1 MDHICGC
8 APLDESE
15 DAGRGKNPG
24 LPHELPPYVR
34 ETVDVDD
41 PICII
46 GIGCHLPGGVRSPSS
61 FWDFLI
67 NKRSGQGTVPP
78 DRFSID
84 GYCKHGSSQAGVMDC
99 NGGYFIEADLR
110 LFENAF
116 FGINNLEATYMDP
129 QQRKILE
136 VVYECFENACVSLE
150 SVSGTNC
157 GVYVGGVTYDYAV
170 QQGRDL
176 DYSHRYSST
185 GTVAT
190 IMANRI
196 SHVFNLH
203 GPSLTLDTACSS
215 SMYAFHLAVSAIK
228 AGECDQAIVAGANL
242 IQSPEPHYMIHKA
255 GVLSP
260 TSTCHTFDTSADGYG
275 RADGIN
281 AVYLKRLSDALREND
296 HIWAVVRATAV
307 NADGRT
313 PGITQPSSGLQSVVI
328 RKAYTIAGLD
338 VQDTDYFECHGTGTA
353 VGDPTEIDG
362 ISQIFDSRGETPL
375 LLGSAKTNFGHSEG
389 AAGLT
394 SIIKVSLAFENSVI
408 PPTFGVKNLNPRLCL
423 ESKGMEVVTEAREW
437 PRCIRRSS
445 INSFGYGGA
454 NGHCILESLNSYLGH
469 RVCEV
474 PPTSNITS
482 RYIVLPVSVASQN
495 SLSRRVESLRTFIT
509 TNGDPDIL
517 LRLALTLAER
527 RTHFPVRGSIISRV
541 RSDRTIEQM
550 DTITNHRTSEASS
563 LPFAFVFTGQ
573 GAQSQG
579 MAKDLFLFNKTFANS
594 IKTMDAAIRQLSQ
607 DIVPAWSLETLLTSE
622 QGAHHGFDDASVS
635 QPLCTAIQVGL
646 VDVIGSWGVH
656 PIAVVG
662 HSSGEI
668 AAAYASGFIS
678 RTLAIQIAYLR
689 GFAVSKMK
697 SQGNMMAVKLSI
709 DEARNLIGAYNME
722 DDICIA
728 CVNSPNSLT
737 LSGSTM
743 AIHTLFNA
751 LKEQNTFARILR
763 TGNRAYHSPMVSEIG
778 QLYEDMIRPL
788 FTSPTR
794 KKYPTHMFSSAGNH
808 GDQLIDPREST
819 NMASYWRGNLE
830 KPVQFQSALTKLVT
844 RSYVHLIE
852 IGPHSALQGPIRQIL
867 TAIGI
872 EKFCPYSSSLIRGE
886 DSQYSIQKLS
896 GRLFSL
902 GYDLRW
908 QNINDID
915 FVPLPVHQIP
925 PYPWDYSD
933 QVHWYEPRPSTE
945 NRNRQYLRHELLGS
959 KQVAG
964 NGIEFLWRNVLRLD
978 EIPWLL
984 GHKVE
989 AQTVFPATGY
999 LALAIEGLNQI
1010 FGLKR
1015 LKEGNTTQT
1024 FQFRNVAIN
1033 AALVLDGVDGYQ
1045 DNIELHTLIF
1055 PTKLSAITVSSK
1067 WFDFSISS
1075 WSGGRESMHCAGT
1088 ITRTEKLSIQTPTR
1102 VNQADTLEES
1112 SLELW
1117 YQKLKQAG
1125 LNLGPNFQ
1133 SLRSLRIDNGRMH
1146 SHVVATLGLEPIGFN
1161 NTATSYP
1168 IHPITMDGCLQ
1179 AGVMA
1184 IARGDV
1190 HCLQAFLPTF
1200 ISECQVSSVSQEES
1214 DDQGTIHA
1222 SSRRT
1227 GVSTQRINVTLYDKN
1242 GAPKID
1248 MKGVRVE
1255 LYAVGLA
1262 NKNSTNYE
1270 CQRQPG
1276 LRVQWKPDIGRAL
1289 RPAVIR
1295 QLDDYLHS
1303 ANETS
1308 QGDVGIVGA
1317 LLDIAA
1323 HKNPS
1328 IDLLAITQ
1336 SHLEEYDIW
1345 LKILGRNE
1353 ALPRYRYW
1361 QTSIMHEQGHLVMEN
1376 DECEAFDVILIT
1388 DRAIIGKRL
1397 EDAINIA
1404 SSRLREDGFIV
1415 AHSSQAG
1422 LPFLEQAGYTMI
1434 SLGTEI
1440 VVIFR
1445 LAPELSLADRDV
1457 VVLCNE
1463 EYSSSSLDL
1472 IATLEVR
1479 LKEATGCRVRR
1490 VVLSDVDVL
1499 GLTEDAVIISA
1510 LELEKEI
1517 LATITPN
1524 DFRRLQTITSANN
1537 ILWLTGA
1544 DVLNQLDPNLTL
1556 VNGLARVLM
1565 LEQPSLFFSVF
1576 DIGSGKGGY
1585 QNIHLTCDGILSA
1598 LTSCFI
1604 REDTEFVLSDGLLW
1618 ISRLVEDAEFNSM
1631 FRRQLRLENPV
1642 QQCSLAEASP
1652 ARLSIGKVGVT
1663 DTLHYEMEI
1672 ESNPPKGY
1680 VDIEVKAISINAKD
1694 IYGMAG
1700 RVETYNGTNCIEFSG
1715 VIKAVGCGTHLND
1728 LGPGSRVL
1736 VIAPHCS
1743 STISRV
1749 PAWTVHRMLPSEDFV
1764 SAATLPFAYVTALYA
1779 LDDRA
1784 RLRAGESVLVH
1795 SGSGG
1800 VGIAAIRI
1808 AQRIGAIVY
1817 TTVSTDQKRGFLEK
1831 ELGLPASHIF
1841 HSRNDKFVEQINH
1854 ATGGKGVNVIL
1865 NSLAGDLL
1873 HASWKCISRFGRFVE
1888 IGKRDLID
1896 AGRLDMDMF
1905 LQNSTYT
1912 AFDLSELFYDEDGY
1926 YRDVITS
1933 KVNEVLTL
1941 FRSGELK
1948 APPVTKFNVCDI
1960 AQAYRHFS
1968 SRDHIGKIAVSLE
1981 DPNTQILTSPPQYW
1995 TCLDPNKSF
2004 LLIGCLGG
2012 LGRSLAR
2019 WLLARG
2025 ARRFVFLSRSGVDKP
2040 TAQMLLKQLQQ
2051 NGAKTS
2057 VIRGDVRVPNDVAA
2071 AIAACEAEGSAIGGV
2086 VQAAMQV
2093 HEALFI
2099 NMSSES
2105 WHEVLQP
2112 KWKGTWNI
2120 HRLLEGHDRELEFLL
2135 LLSSV
2140 KGTIPWAT
2148 ESNYSAANAFL
2159 NSFADWSRRQGKPT
2173 VAIGLGMIS
2182 EVGYLHEN
2190 VDAQSLMLRRGV
2202 VAFNETEFLHLVD
2215 LSLASVRR
2223 GADWRSKQKVRGFDT
2238 SNIVTG
2244 LELGGTFRLMDQGFE
2259 AIPVFGEDRRASL
2272 LLASF
2277 KAEKQGREDAR
2288 LKNTQDKRRLATEAP
2303 WWGDVRDEATEIL
2316 GLHSDAPTLKDAALQ
2331 ALRKQFSSLMLLS
2344 VNDVD
2349 DHKSLIDVG
2358 VDSMI
2363 ASEFRAWIWKNF
2375 KIDVT
2380 FLDILSAR
2388 FSLDAL
2394 ADAIKSGLDR
2404 F

>member
-1 MDHICGC
+1 MEINGNHGC
-8 APLDESE
+8 APLNGHGE
-15 DAGRGKNPG
+15 AGRGENLG
-24 LPHELPPYVR
+24 SPHELPRYTCEAV
-34 ETVDVDD
+34 EVDD
-41 PICII
+41 PICIV
-46 GIGCHLPGGVRSPSS
+46 GIGCHLPGGVRSPSN

-67 NKRSGQGTVPP
+67 NKRSGQGPVPP

-84 GYCKHGSSQAGVMDC
+84 GYCRPGSTQAGVMDC
-99 NGGYFIEADLR
+99 DGGYFIKADLR
-110 LFENAF
+110 QFENTF
-116 FGINNLEATYMDP
+116 FGINNVEATYMDP

-136 VVYECFENACVSLE
+136 VVYECFENAGVSLE
-150 SVSGTNC
+150 SVSGTSC

-196 SHVFNLH
+196 SHVFNLQ

-228 AGECDQAIVAGANL
+228 AGDCDRAIVAGANL

-260 TSTCHTFDTSADGYG
+260 TSECHTFDSSADGYG

-281 AVYLKRLSDALREND
+281 AVYLRRLSDALREND
-296 HIWAVVRATAV
+296 HVWAVVRATAI

-313 PGITQPSSGLQSVVI
+313 PGITQPSSDLQSVVI
-328 RKAYTIAGLD
+328 RKAYAMAGLD
-338 VQDTDYFECHGTGTA
+338 AQDTDYFECHGTGTA
-353 VGDPTEIDG
+353 VGDPTEIEG
-362 ISQIFDSRGETPL
+362 ISQVFVARGEAPL

-408 PPTFGVKNLNPRLCL
+408 PPTYGVKKLNPRLCL
-423 ESKGMEVVTEAREW
+423 ESKRMEVATEARQW
-437 PRCIRRSS
+437 PRSIRRSS

-469 RVCEV
+469 RVSDV
-474 PPTSNITS
+474 PSTSTATS
-482 RYIVLPVSVASQN
+482 KYVVLPVSVASRN
-495 SLSRRVESLRTFIT
+495 SLSPRVESLRTFIT
-509 TNGDPDIL
+509 NNIDPDIL
-517 LRLALTLAER
+517 LRLAVTLAER
-527 RTHFPVRGSIISRV
+527 RTHFPARASIISRV
-541 RSDRTIEQM
+541 HGDGTIEQM
-550 DTITNHRTSEASS
+550 DTITDYRASEDSL

-573 GAQSQG
+573 GAQSRG
-579 MAKDLFLFNKTFANS
+579 MARDLLLFNKTFANS
-594 IKTMDAAIRQLSQ
+594 IKIMDVALQQLSQ
-607 DIVPAWSLETLLTSE
+607 DIVPAWSLETLLRSE
-622 QGAHHGFDDASVS
+622 ESDHDFDDPAVS

-668 AAAYASGFIS
+668 AAAYAAGFMN

-697 SQGNMMAVKLSI
+697 SLGHMMAVDLSL
-709 DEARNLIGAYNME
+709 DEARGLIGTYNME
-722 DDICIA
+722 DEICIA

-737 LSGSTM
+737 LSGSSV

-751 LKEQNTFARILR
+751 LKDQSRFARILR
-763 TGNRAYHSPMVSEIG
+763 TGNRAYHSPMVAEIG

-794 KKYPTHMFSSAGNH
+794 KQSPAHMFSSVGH
-808 GDQLIDPREST
+808 QGDQLIDPREST
-819 NMASYWRGNLE
+819 DLARYWRGNLE

-844 RSYVHLIE
+844 RSHVHLIE

-872 EKFCPYSSSLIRGE
+872 EKLCPYSSTLVRGE

-902 GYDLRW
+902 GYNLRW
-908 QNINDID
+908 QSINNIDV
-915 FVPLPVHQIP
+915 VPLPVHQIP
-925 PYPWDYSD
+925 PYPWDYSG
-933 QVHWYEPRPSTE
+933 QVLWYEPRPSTE
-945 NRNRQYLRHELLGS
+945 NRNRPYLRHEILGS

-978 EIPWLL
+978 EVPWLL

-999 LALAIEGLNQI
+999 LALAIEGLNQLL
-1010 FGLKR
+1010 GLR
-1015 LKEGNTTQT
+1015 QPKEGNTAQT

-1033 AALVLDGVDGYQ
+1033 AALVLDAADGYQ
-1045 DNIELHTLIF
+1045 DSIELHTLIF
-1055 PTKLSAITVSSK
+1055 PTKLSAITASSK

-1075 WSGGRESMHCAGT
+1075 WSGGRETMHCAGT
-1088 ITRTEKLSIQTPTR
+1088 VTRAEKLSVRNPTR

-1112 SLELW
+1112 SLEPW
-1117 YQKLKQAG
+1117 YQKLKEGG
-1125 LNLGPNFQ
+1125 LNLGSSFQ
-1133 SLRSLRIDNGRMH
+1133 SLRSLCIDNTRIH
-1146 SHVVATLGLEPIGFN
+1146 PHVVANLRLEPFGLN
-1161 NTATSYP
+1161 NAATSYP

-1184 IARGDV
+1184 TARGDV
-1190 HCLQAFLPTF
+1190 HCLQAYLPTF
-1200 ISECQVSSVSQEES
+1200 ISECQVSSVSWGES
-1214 DDQGTIHA
+1214 EDQGTIHA
-1222 SSRRT
+1222 SSRHT
-1227 GVSTQRINVTLYDKN
+1227 GVSTQRVNVTLYDSH

-1248 MKGVRVE
+1248 MKDVRLE
-1255 LYAVGLA
+1255 LYTAGLA
-1262 NKNSTNYE
+1262 NKSSADSDG
-1270 CQRQPG
+1270 RRHPG

-1289 RPAVIR
+1289 RPAMIR

-1303 ANETS
+1303 SSQTS
-1308 QGDVGIVGA
+1308 QDDIGIVGA
-1317 LLDIAA
+1317 LLDITA

-1328 IDLLAITQ
+1328 LDLLAITQ
-1336 SHLEEYDIW
+1336 THLEEYDIW
-1345 LKILGRNE
+1345 HKILGRNE
-1353 ALPRYRYW
+1353 ALPRYRRW
-1361 QTSIMHEQGHLVMEN
+1361 KTGVMNDQGDLVMEN
-1376 DECEAFDVILIT
+1376 DECEGFDIVLIT
-1388 DRAIIGKRL
+1388 DVRTRL
-1397 EDAINIA
+1397 EDAINVAFSQMREHGLIIA
-1404 SSRLREDGFIV
+1404 LNSQV
-1415 AHSSQAG
+1415 A
-1422 LPFLEQAGYTMI
+1422 LPFLEKSGYTVI
-1434 SLGTEI
+1434 TIGTEI
-1440 VVIFR
+1440 AVVSR
-1445 LAPELSLADRDV
+1445 LAPELSLGGRDI

-1463 EYSSSSLDL
+1463 EDSPATRDL

-1479 LKEATGCRVRR
+1479 LKEGTESRVRR
-1490 VVLSDVDVL
+1490 AVLSDVDVL
-1499 GLTEDAVIISA
+1499 GLTEDTVVISA

-1517 LATITPN
+1517 LATITPS
-1524 DFRRLQTITSANN
+1524 DFRNLQTLTSANH

-1544 DVLNQLDPNLTL
+1544 DVLHQPNPDLTL
-1556 VNGLARVLM
+1556 ANGLGRVLM
-1565 LEQPSLFFSVF
+1565 LEQPSLHFSVL
-1576 DIGSGKGGY
+1576 DIGSGKDGRR
-1585 QNIHLTCDGILSA
+1585 NSHLTCDGILSA
-1598 LTSCFI
+1598 LASCFT

-1618 ISRLVEDAEFNSM
+1618 ISRLVEDAEFNAM
-1631 FRRQLRLENPV
+1631 FRRQLRLGDPV
-1642 QQCSLAEASP
+1642 QKCSLAEASP

-1663 DTLHYEMEI
+1663 DTLHYQMET
-1672 ESNPPKGY
+1672 ESSPPKGY

-1700 RVETYNGTNCIEFSG
+1700 RVETRNGTNSLEFSG
-1715 VIKAVGCGTHLND
+1715 VIKAVGPCTNLDD

-1749 PAWTVHRMLPSEDFV
+1749 PAWTVHRMLPDEDFV

-1784 RLRAGESVLVH
+1784 RLRAGESVLIH

-1808 AQRIGAIVY
+1808 AQRIGATVY
-1817 TTVSTDQKRGFLEK
+1817 TTVGTDQKREFLEK

-1841 HSRNDKFVEQINH
+1841 HSRNDQFVEQINH

-1912 AFDLSELFYDEDGY
+1912 AFDLSELFYDEEGY
-1926 YRDVITS
+1926 YQDIVTS
-1933 KVNEVLTL
+1933 KVNEVLAL
-1941 FRSGELK
+1941 FRSGEFK
-1948 APPVTKFNVCDI
+1948 APPVTEFNVCEI
-1960 AQAYRHFS
+1960 AQAYRNFS
-1968 SRDHIGKIAVSLE
+1968 SRDHIGKIVVSLE
-1981 DPNTQILTSPPQYW
+1981 DPDAQILASPPQYW

-2025 ARRFVFLSRSGVDKP
+2025 ARRFVFLSRSGADKP
-2040 TAQMLLKQLQQ
+2040 AAQLLLKQLQQ
-2051 NGAKTS
+2051 NGATTS
-2057 VIRGDVRVPNDVAA
+2057 VVRGDVTVPNDVTA
-2071 AIAACEAEGSAIGGV
+2071 AITACEAEGGVLGGV
-2086 VQAAMQV
+2086 VQAAMQL
-2093 HEALFI
+2093 HEALFT
-2099 NMSSES
+2099 NMSSEA

-2120 HRLLEGHDRELEFLL
+2120 HRALEGHDQELEFLL

-2140 KGTIPWAT
+2140 KGTVPWAT

-2159 NSFADWSRRQGKPT
+2159 SSFADWSRRQGKPT
-2173 VAIGLGMIS
+2173 VSIGLGMIS

-2190 VDAQSLMLRRGV
+2190 ADVQSLMLRRGV

-2215 LSLASVRR
+2215 LSLAGVRR
-2223 GADWRSKQKVRGFDT
+2223 GADRRSKQKAGGFGVSD
-2238 SNIVTG
+2238 IVTG
-2244 LELGGTFRLMDQGFE
+2244 LELGATFHLMDQGFE
-2259 AIPVFGEDRRASL
+2259 ATPIFGEDRRASVL
-2272 LLASF
+2272 FASF
-2277 KAEKQGREDAR
+2277 KAGQRARRDAR
-2288 LKNTQDKRRLATEAP
+2288 LKSAQDKRRPATEAP
-2303 WWGDVRDEATEIL
+2303 WWGEVRDAATETL
-2316 GLHSDAPTLKDAALQ
+2316 QLHSDAPTLKEAALR
-2331 ALRKQFSSLMLLS
+2331 ALRKQFSSLMLMS
-2344 VNDVD
+2344 ISDVD

-2363 ASEFRAWIWKNF
+2363 ASEFRAWIWKSF

-2380 FLDILSAR
+2380 FLDLLSAR

-2394 ADAIKSGLDR
+2394 ADAIRSGLDR